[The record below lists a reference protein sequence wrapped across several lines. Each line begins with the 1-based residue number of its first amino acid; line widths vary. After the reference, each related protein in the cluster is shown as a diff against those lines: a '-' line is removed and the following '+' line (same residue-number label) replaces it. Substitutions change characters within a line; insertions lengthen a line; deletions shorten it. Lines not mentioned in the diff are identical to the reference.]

1 MTTIKRILVPTDF
14 SENAR
19 TAYEY
24 AIDLAEKHK
33 ASIDVIHIYTP
44 VDDGIPMI
52 APDRVSSINLKE
64 KLTEFVTHSI
74 EDDDDEGYISLRK
87 VKVNAELKFG
97 SVSDTIIDLSKK
109 DYDLIVMGS
118 VGEGSFAEIVFG
130 SVTTKVAQDA
140 FCPVLVVPKN
150 SRFHDIKKLLYAC
163 DFKHKSFK
171 HPALISEVAMLFKSK
186 IDLVYVKHKDSK
198 NENYTQDLSDMEAV
212 FATQAPNLTVKTHVV
227 EEEDVFYGINQFAE
241 EHKTDMVVL
250 ITKHYSFLE
259 KAFRSSVT
267 KEMAMY
273 TKLPLWIIKTTD

>member
-24 AIDLAEKHK
+24 AIDLAEKYK
-33 ASIDVIHIYTP
+33 ASIDVVHIYTP

-52 APDRVSSINLKE
+52 APDRVSSIELKAQ
-64 KLTEFVTHSI
+64 LTEFVTHSI

-97 SVSDTIIDLSKK
+97 GVSDTIIDLSKK
-109 DYDLIVMGS
+109 DYDLVVIGS

-150 SRFHDIKKLLYAC
+150 SRFHSIKKLLYAC

-171 HPALISEVAMLFKSK
+171 HPALIAEVATLFKSK

-198 NENYTQDLSDMEAV
+198 NENYTQDLSDMQAV
-212 FATQAPNLTVKTHVV
+212 FATQAPSLTVKTHVV

>member
-33 ASIDVIHIYTP
+33 ASIDVVHIYTP

-52 APDRVSSINLKE
+52 APDRVSSIELKTQ
-64 KLTEFVTHSI
+64 LTDFVTHSI
-74 EDDDDEGYISLRK
+74 EDDDDEGYISMRK

-109 DYDLIVMGS
+109 DYDLVVMGS
-118 VGEGSFAEIVFG
+118 VGTGSFAEIVFG

-150 SRFHDIKKLLYAC
+150 SRFHDIKNLLYAC

-171 HPALISEVAMLFKSK
+171 HPALIAEVATLFKSK
-186 IDLVYVKHKDSK
+186 IDLVYVKDKDGKS
-198 NENYTQDLSDMEAV
+198 ENYAQDLSDMQAV
-212 FATQAPNLTVKTHVV
+212 FTTQAPLLTVKTHII
-227 EEEDVFYGINQFAE
+227 EEEDVFYGLNQFAE

-267 KEMAMY
+267 KAMAMY
-273 TKLPLWIIKTTD
+273 TKLPLWIIKATE

>member
-19 TAYEY
+19 AAYEY

-33 ASIDVIHIYTP
+33 ASIDVVHIYTP

-52 APDRVSSINLKE
+52 APDRVSSIELKE
-64 KLTEFVTHSI
+64 KLSEFVTHSI
-74 EDDDDEGYISLRK
+74 EEDDDEGYISLRK

-97 SVSDTIIDLSKK
+97 GVSDTIIDLSKK
-109 DYDLIVMGS
+109 DYDLVVMGS

-150 SRFHDIKKLLYAC
+150 RRFQGVQKLLYAC

-171 HPALISEVAMLFKSK
+171 HPALIAEVATRFKAEV
-186 IDLVYVKHKDSK
+186 DVVYVKNKDSET
-198 NENYTQDLSDMEAV
+198 ENYTQDLSDMQAV
-212 FATQAPNLTVKTHVV
+212 FATQAPSLSVKTHFV
-227 EEEDVFYGINQFAE
+227 EEDDVFYGINQFAD

-273 TKLPLWIIKTTD
+273 TKLPLWIIKSTD

>member
-33 ASIDVIHIYTP
+33 ASIDVVHIYTP

-52 APDRVSSINLKE
+52 APDRVSSIELKTQ
-64 KLTEFVTHSI
+64 LTEFVTRSI

-97 SVSDTIIDLSKK
+97 GVSDTIIDLSKK
-109 DYDLIVMGS
+109 DYDLVVMGS
-118 VGEGSFAEIVFG
+118 VGDGNFAEILFG

-150 SRFHDIKKLLYAC
+150 SRFYGIKKMLYAC

-171 HPALISEVAMLFKSK
+171 HPALIAEVATLFKSK
-186 IDLVYVKHKDSK
+186 IDLVYVKHRDSK
-198 NENYTQDLSDMEAV
+198 NENYTQGLSDMQAV
-212 FATQAPNLTVKTHVV
+212 FATQTPNLAVKTHVV

-273 TKLPLWIIKTTD
+273 TKLPLWVIKATD

>member
-24 AIDLAEKHK
+24 AIDLAEKYK

-52 APDRVSSINLKE
+52 APDRVSSIELKE

-97 SVSDTIIDLSKK
+97 MVTDTIIDLSKK
-109 DYDLIVMGS
+109 DYDLVVMGS
-118 VGEGSFAEIVFG
+118 IGAGSFAEIVFG

-150 SRFHDIKKLLYAC
+150 SRFHSIKKLLYAC

-171 HPALISEVAMLFKSK
+171 HPALITEVATLFKSK
-186 IDLVYVKHKDSK
+186 IDLVYVKYKDSK
-198 NENYTQDLSDMEAV
+198 NENYTQDLSDMQAV

-227 EEEDVFYGINQFAE
+227 EEDDVFYGINHFAE
-241 EHKTDMVVL
+241 EHQTDMVVL
-250 ITKHYSFLE
+250 ITRHYSFLE

-273 TKLPLWIIKTTD
+273 TKLPLWIIKTMD

>member
-52 APDRVSSINLKE
+52 APDRVSSIELKAQ
-64 KLTEFVTHSI
+64 LTEFVTHSI

-97 SVSDTIIDLSKK
+97 GVSDTIIDLSKK
-109 DYDLIVMGS
+109 DYDLVVIGS

-150 SRFHDIKKLLYAC
+150 SRFHSIKKLLYAC

-171 HPALISEVAMLFKSK
+171 HPALIAEVATLFKSK

-198 NENYTQDLSDMEAV
+198 NENYTQDLSDMQAV
-212 FATQAPNLTVKTHVV
+212 FATQAPSLTVKTHVV

-273 TKLPLWIIKTTD
+273 TKLPLWVIKTMD

>member
-1 MTTIKRILVPTDF
+1 MTIKRILVPTDF

-24 AIDLAEKHK
+24 AIDLAEKYK
-33 ASIDVIHIYTP
+33 ASIDVVHIYTP

-52 APDRVSSINLKE
+52 APDRASSIELKTQ
-64 KLTEFVTHSI
+64 LTDFVTHSI
-74 EDDDDEGYISLRK
+74 EDDDDEGYISMRR

-97 SVSDTIIDLSKK
+97 GVSDTIIDLSKK
-109 DYDLIVMGS
+109 DYDLVVMGS
-118 VGEGSFAEIVFG
+118 VGTGSFAEIVFG

-171 HPALISEVAMLFKSK
+171 HPALIAEVATLFKAK
-186 IDLVYVKHKDSK
+186 VDLVYVKYKDGNS
-198 NENYTQDLSDMEAV
+198 ENYAQDLSDMQAV
-212 FATQAPNLTVKTHVV
+212 FTTQAPHLTVKTHIV
-227 EEEDVFYGINQFAE
+227 EEDDVFYGLNQFAE

-267 KEMAMY
+267 KAMAMY
-273 TKLPLWIIKTTD
+273 TQLPLWIIKTTE

>member
-33 ASIDVIHIYTP
+33 ARIDVVHIYTP

-52 APDRVSSINLKE
+52 APDRVSSIELKAQ
-64 KLTEFVTHSI
+64 LTEFVTHSI

-97 SVSDTIIDLSKK
+97 GASDTIIDLSKK
-109 DYDLIVMGS
+109 DYDLVVMGS
-118 VGEGSFAEIVFG
+118 VGSGSFAEIVFG

-150 SRFHDIKKLLYAC
+150 SRFKGVENLLYAC

-171 HPALISEVAMLFKSK
+171 HPALIAEVATLFKSK

-198 NENYTQDLSDMEAV
+198 NESYTQDLSDMQAV
-212 FATQAPNLTVKTHVV
+212 FATQAPSLTVKTHVV

-273 TKLPLWIIKTTD
+273 TKLPLWVIKAMD

>member
-24 AIDLAEKHK
+24 AIDLAEKYK
-33 ASIDVIHIYTP
+33 ASIDVVHIYTP

-52 APDRVSSINLKE
+52 APDRVSSIGLKAQ
-64 KLTEFVTHSI
+64 LTEFVTHSI

-97 SVSDTIIDLSKK
+97 GVSDTIIDLSKK
-109 DYDLIVMGS
+109 DYDLVVIGS

-186 IDLVYVKHKDSK
+186 IDLVYVKNKDSK
-198 NENYTQDLSDMEAV
+198 NEQYTQDLSDMKTV
-212 FATQAPNLTVKTHVV
+212 FITQAPHVKVETHVV
-227 EEEDVFYGINQFAE
+227 EEDDVFYGINQFAE

-273 TKLPLWIIKTTD
+273 TKLPLWIIKATD

>member
-52 APDRVSSINLKE
+52 APDRVSSIELKTQ
-64 KLTEFVTHSI
+64 LTDFVTHSI
-74 EDDDDEGYISLRK
+74 EDDDDEGYISMRR

-97 SVSDTIIDLSKK
+97 GVSDTIIDLSKK
-109 DYDLIVMGS
+109 DYDLVVMGS
-118 VGEGSFAEIVFG
+118 VGTGSFAEIVFG

-140 FCPVLVVPKN
+140 YCPVLVVPKN
-150 SRFHDIKKLLYAC
+150 SRFEGVKNLLYAC

-171 HPALISEVAMLFKSK
+171 HPAIIAEVATLFKSK
-186 IDLVYVKHKDSK
+186 IDLVYVKDKDGKS
-198 NENYTQDLSDMEAV
+198 ENYAQDLSDMQAV
-212 FATQAPNLTVKTHVV
+212 FAVQAPFLTVKTHII
-227 EEEDVFYGINQFAE
+227 EEDDVFYGINQFAE
-241 EHKTDMVVL
+241 SHKTDMVVL
-250 ITKHYSFLE
+250 ITKHHSFLE
-259 KAFRSSVT
+259 KAFRISVT
-267 KEMAMY
+267 KHMAMY
-273 TKLPLWIIKTTD
+273 TMLPLWIIKATD

>member
-24 AIDLAEKHK
+24 AIDLAEKYK
-33 ASIDVIHIYTP
+33 ASIDVVHIYTP

-52 APDRVSSINLKE
+52 APDRVSSIELKAQ
-64 KLTEFVTHSI
+64 LTEFVTHSI

-97 SVSDTIIDLSKK
+97 GVSDTIIDLSKK
-109 DYDLIVMGS
+109 DYDLVVMGS

-198 NENYTQDLSDMEAV
+198 NENYTQDLSDMQAV

-241 EHKTDMVVL
+241 EYKTDMVVL

-267 KEMAMY
+267 KAMAMY
-273 TKLPLWIIKTTD
+273 TKLPLWIIKATD

>member
-33 ASIDVIHIYTP
+33 ASIDVVHIYTP

-52 APDRVSSINLKE
+52 APDRVSSIDLKAQ
-64 KLTEFVTHSI
+64 LTEFVTRSI

-97 SVSDTIIDLSKK
+97 GVSDTIIDLSKK
-109 DYDLIVMGS
+109 DYDLVVMGS
-118 VGEGSFAEIVFG
+118 VGDGNFAEILFG

-150 SRFHDIKKLLYAC
+150 SRFKGVKNLLYAC
-163 DFKHKSFK
+163 DFKRKSFK
-171 HPALISEVAMLFKSK
+171 HPALIAEVATLFKSK

-198 NENYTQDLSDMEAV
+198 NENYTQDLSDMQTV
-212 FATQAPNLTVKTHVV
+212 FATQTPNLAVKTHVV

-273 TKLPLWIIKTTD
+273 TKLPLWVIKATD

>member
-1 MTTIKRILVPTDF
+1 MTIKRILVPTDF

-52 APDRVSSINLKE
+52 APDRVSSIELKTQ
-64 KLTEFVTHSI
+64 LTDFVTHSI
-74 EDDDDEGYISLRK
+74 EDDDDEGYISMRK

-97 SVSDTIIDLSKK
+97 GVSDTIIDLSKK
-109 DYDLIVMGS
+109 DYDLVVMGS
-118 VGEGSFAEIVFG
+118 VGTGSFAEIVFG

-150 SRFHDIKKLLYAC
+150 SRFHDIKNLLYAC

-171 HPALISEVAMLFKSK
+171 HPALIAEVATLFKSK
-186 IDLVYVKHKDSK
+186 IDLVYVKDKDGKS
-198 NENYTQDLSDMEAV
+198 ENYAQDLSDMQAV
-212 FATQAPNLTVKTHVV
+212 FATQAPLLTVKTHII

-241 EHKTDMVVL
+241 SHKTDMVVL
-250 ITKHYSFLE
+250 VTKHYSFLE

-267 KEMAMY
+267 KAMAMY
-273 TKLPLWIIKTTD
+273 TQLPLWIIKTTE

>member
-24 AIDLAEKHK
+24 AIDLAEKYK

-52 APDRVSSINLKE
+52 APDRVSSIELKAQ
-64 KLTEFVTHSI
+64 LTEFVTHSI

-97 SVSDTIIDLSKK
+97 GVSDTIIDLSKK
-109 DYDLIVMGS
+109 DYDLVVMGS

-198 NENYTQDLSDMEAV
+198 NENYTQDLSDMQAV

-241 EHKTDMVVL
+241 EYKTDMVVL

-267 KEMAMY
+267 KAMAMY
-273 TKLPLWIIKTTD
+273 TKLPLWIIKATD

>member
-1 MTTIKRILVPTDF
+1 MTIKRILVPTDF

-24 AIDLAEKHK
+24 ALDLAEKYK
-33 ASIDVIHIYTP
+33 ASIDVVHIYTP

-52 APDRVSSINLKE
+52 APDRVSSIELKAQ
-64 KLTEFVTHSI
+64 LTEFVTHSI

-97 SVSDTIIDLSKK
+97 GVSDTIIDLSKK
-109 DYDLIVMGS
+109 DYDLVVMGS
-118 VGEGSFAEIVFG
+118 VGSGSFAEIVFG

-140 FCPVLVVPKN
+140 YCPVLVVPKN
-150 SRFHDIKKLLYAC
+150 SRFKGVKNLLYAC

-171 HPALISEVAMLFKSK
+171 HPALIAEVAMLFKSK

-198 NENYTQDLSDMEAV
+198 NESYTQDLSDMQAV
-212 FATQAPNLTVKTHVV
+212 FATQAPSLTVKTHVV

-273 TKLPLWIIKTTD
+273 TKLPLWIIKATD